1 MVVSGRRHR
10 IMRMR
15 EGCVGCNPV
24 EQQQQQQ
31 QDGRWWAT
39 LNRSCMFVPFARW
52 WFSVLVGLL
61 GWGELRGGGF
71 VGWRMGWRM
80 GWRVGEDTGER
91 RGG

>member
-24 EQQQQQQ
+24 EQQQQ

-61 GWGELRGGGF
+61 GWGELRGGGCG
-71 VGWRMGWRM
+71 VEDGVEG
-80 GWRVGEDTGER
+80 GEDTRER